1 MLWIQGPQVADR
13 GSRPTPTHGAN
24 RHCHIVTLLLCRQ
37 HLGSACKSVAENN
50 VNLAAF
56 FAWSFLD
63 SFEWA
68 DGYRARY
75 GIVHVDRAS
84 KTLQRSPKQSALWL
98 SQHFFRCGRT
108 QAWFSQLGVF

>member
-1 MLWIQGPQVADR
+1 M
-13 GSRPTPTHGAN
+13 
-24 RHCHIVTLLLCRQ
+24 VTLLLCRQ
-37 HLGSACKSVAENN
+37 HLGSACKAVMEDN
-50 VNLAAF
+50 VNLAAL

-84 KTLQRSPKQSALWL
+84 QTLQRSPKQSALWL
-98 SQHFFRCGRT
+98 SQHFFRFGR
-108 QAWFSQLGVF
+108 A

>member
-1 MLWIQGPQVADR
+1 MED
-13 GSRPTPTHGAN
+13 
-24 RHCHIVTLLLCRQ
+24 
-37 HLGSACKSVAENN
+37 N
-50 VNLAAF
+50 VNLAAL

-84 KTLQRSPKQSALWL
+84 QTLQRSPKQSALWL
-98 SQHFFRCGRT
+98 SQHFFRFGR
-108 QAWFSQLGVF
+108 A